1 MIFRMRPMSG
11 YTTALVICCI
21 ISIISFNTMRMRAVK
36 SLVSFVLNQG
46 LLVKKLHSIHMTSK
60 QGLSG
65 LNK

>member
-1 MIFRMRPMSG
+1 
-11 YTTALVICCI
+11 
-21 ISIISFNTMRMRAVK
+21 MRMRAVK

-46 LLVKKLHSIHMTSK
+46 SMSKNLHSIHMTSK